1 MAQQAILAL
10 GLVLALGGVASAD
23 EASQAKHFFVS
34 GSKHFDLG
42 EYSEALNDFK
52 EGYRLKDDPVFL
64 YNIAQC
70 HRLLNQNTEALRAY
84 KTYLRRAPDAANR
97 AEVERKIAA
106 IEEAQAAAN
115 KASTTPPNQV
125 LPPDS
130 HGSEPATGTAATT
143 TTAPSTTAPSTTEPA
158 AAASSNTLTATA
170 PSHDERTP
178 VYKKWWLWTAVGVV
192 VVGAGLGLGLGLG
205 LSKTGSNATTYPAV
219 QF

>member
-1 MAQQAILAL
+1 VAQQAILAL
-10 GLVLALGGVASAD
+10 GVVLALGGVAAAD

-84 KTYLRRAPDAANR
+84 KTYLRRAPNATNR
-97 AEVERKIAA
+97 SEVERKIAA

-130 HGSEPATGTAATT
+130 HGSEPSTATAATT
-143 TTAPSTTAPSTTEPA
+143 TTTPATTEPA

-170 PSHDERTP
+170 PPREERTP

-205 LSKTGSNATTYPAV
+205 LSKTSNGTTTYPAV

>member
-1 MAQQAILAL
+1 VAQQAILAL
-10 GLVLALGGVASAD
+10 GVVLALGGVAAAD

-84 KTYLRRAPDAANR
+84 KTYLRRAPNATNR
-97 AEVERKIAA
+97 SEVERKIAA

-130 HGSEPATGTAATT
+130 HGTEPSTATAATT
-143 TTAPSTTAPSTTEPA
+143 TTTPATTEPA

-170 PSHDERTP
+170 PPREERTP

-205 LSKTGSNATTYPAV
+205 LSKTSNGTTTYPAV

>member
-1 MAQQAILAL
+1 VAQQAILAL
-10 GLVLALGGVASAD
+10 GLVLALGGVAAAD
-23 EASQAKHFFVS
+23 DASVAKRYFVS

-42 EYSEALNDFK
+42 EYSEALSDFK
-52 EGYRLKDDPVFL
+52 EGYRRKDDPVFL

-97 AEVERKIAA
+97 GEVERKIAA

-115 KASTTPPNQV
+115 KASTTPPNLV

-130 HGSEPATGTAATT
+130 HGSEPATTGT
-143 TTAPSTTAPSTTEPA
+143 TTAPTTGEPA
-158 AAASSNTLTATA
+158 TSTSGNALTATA
-170 PSHDERTP
+170 PPRDERQP
-178 VYKKWWLWTAVGVV
+178 IYKKWWLWTAVGVV

-205 LSKTGSNATTYPAV
+205 LSKSSNSTTYPAV

>member
-1 MAQQAILAL
+1 VTATRAML
-10 GLVLALGGVASAD
+10 GLVVLVALAGVASAD
-23 EASQAKHFFVS
+23 DAAAAKKYFVS

-42 EYSEALNDFK
+42 EYTDALNDFK

-84 KTYLRRAPDAANR
+84 KTYLRRAPTAQNR
-97 AEVERKIAA
+97 DEVERKIAA

-125 LPPDS
+125 LPPDA
-130 HGSEPATGTAATT
+130 HTTGEPGTT
-143 TTAPSTTAPSTTEPA
+143 TTAPSTTEPA
-158 AAASSNTLTATA
+158 TTGNALTSSA
-170 PSHDERTP
+170 PPPSDRTP
-178 VYKKWWLWTAVGVV
+178 IYKKWWLWTAVGVV
-192 VVGAGLGLGLGLG
+192 VVGAGLGIGLGVG
-205 LSKTGSNATTYPAV
+205 LSKGKSNTTVYPAV

>member
-1 MAQQAILAL
+1 VAATRGILAL
-10 GLVLALGGVASAD
+10 LVFVALAGVASAD
-23 EASQAKHFFVS
+23 DGAAAKRFFVS

-42 EYSEALNDFK
+42 EYSDALNDFK

-84 KTYLRRAPDAANR
+84 KTYLRRAPTASNR

-115 KASTTPPNQV
+115 KATTTPPNQV
-125 LPPDS
+125 LPPDA
-130 HGSEPATGTAATT
+130 HATGEPATTT
-143 TTAPSTTAPSTTEPA
+143 TTAPATSEPSTTSGNA
-158 AAASSNTLTATA
+158 LTASA
-170 PSHDERTP
+170 PPPSDRTP
-178 VYKKWWLWTAVGVV
+178 IYKKWWLWTAVGVV
-192 VVGAGLGLGLGLG
+192 AVGAGLGIGLGVG
-205 LSKTGSNATTYPAV
+205 LSKGKSNTTVYPAV